1 VLITVHPD
9 VADGVLRSA
18 SLVTLNSTRNRL
30 ALGA

>member
-1 VLITVHPD
+1 
-9 VADGVLRSA
+9 VADGDLRSA